1 MHSLLEDASSIETN
15 QTAGAVSHLRWVLDH
30 IRSTLDMDVVF
41 ISRFRGGK
49 REIDHVSM
57 SPSVAEFRIEPGMTS
72 PLEQS
77 LCWRIAKGKLPTV
90 MHNTRRTDGAKDIAA
105 VHVLGVGGHL
115 GVPIQDANRETVG
128 MLCCFSQQERPELTE
143 KHAQF
148 MGHFSA
154 LVSIDLNIL
163 DESRRHFDKR
173 TAELRAVI
181 ETGQFS
187 PVFQPVFDLQN
198 ASIHYLEGLTRMSPN
213 LGANVTTVLDLA
225 RAHDMGFEM
234 ELAFAE
240 RIMQAAAQEA
250 GEMRVGVNLSEK
262 ALMSD
267 EFLRFLA
274 RHDHRGTVLE
284 LTEHEPV
291 LNESRLLERVA
302 QARRHGAKLAL
313 DDTGGGF
320 SSLHN
325 ILALRPDIL
334 KIDKSIAEDI
344 ETDRL
349 VSHLIRH
356 LHGYCSEV
364 GAELVVEGVERPG
377 QLATLHKIGVRFAQ
391 GYLLGRPTAQLD
403 RETSEVTGAQVLR
416 RAVS

>member
-1 MHSLLEDASSIETN
+1 MSRLVTEFSL
-15 QTAGAVSHLRWVLDH
+15 
-30 IRSTLDMDVVF
+30 DV
-41 ISRFRGGK
+41 G
-49 REIDHVSM
+49 
-57 SPSVAEFRIEPGMTS
+57 TS
-72 PLEQS
+72 DPLEQS
-77 LCWRIAKGKLPTV
+77 VCWRIADGRLPMV
-90 MHNTRRTDGAKDIAA
+90 MHNSRKTDGALDIEG
-105 VHVLGVGGHL
+105 VHVLKVGGHL
-115 GVPIQDANRETVG
+115 GVPIHNSAMEVIGT
-128 MLCCFSQQERPELTE
+128 LCCFSQSERLDLST
-143 KHAQF
+143 KHVQL
-148 MGHFSA
+148 MTHFAS
-154 LVSIDLNIL
+154 LVSIDLSIL
-163 DESRRHFDKR
+163 DESQRHYDKR
-173 TAELRAVI
+173 ARDLRTVI

-187 PVFQPVFDLQN
+187 PVFQPVFDLKN
-198 ASIHYLEGLTRMSPN
+198 ASIHYLEGLTRMAPALN
-213 LGANVTTVLDLA
+213 ANVNTVVDRA
-225 RAHDMGFEM
+225 RSHGMGYEM

-240 RIMQAAAQEA
+240 RIMQVAALNAN
-250 GEMRVGVNLSEK
+250 GTRIGVNLSEK

-291 LNESRLLERVA
+291 HNEARLLERIA

-334 KIDKSIAEDI
+334 KIDKSIADDI

-356 LHGYCSEV
+356 LQGYCCEV

-377 QLATLHKIGVRFAQ
+377 QLATLHKIGVRYAQ
-391 GYLLGRPTAQLD
+391 GFLLGRPSAELD
-403 RETSEVTGAQVLR
+403 REASEVTGAQVLR
-416 RAVS
+416 KAVS